1 VLTDL
6 SGFTRL
12 TEALDGTGAEGSEVL
27 HRVVTTCFH
36 AVLGRSIDLGGDI
49 LAFAGDAALVW
60 FDAADFVDH
69 LDRAVDAASTMARD
83 LASLPAATTGGRRL
97 KVSVGVHT
105 GGFDA
110 VLAGSAQRAVFLHGP
125 EISLLAALQSAAPPG
140 TVRVSEA
147 VADAVPAGWRGAA
160 IAPGIELRRHGRAA
174 RIAAHAPAP
183 VFGDPAVA
191 AAARSLVSPDVV
203 DLLHSGVPHGDHRT
217 ATVGFVYFG
226 GLDSLRAAHGD
237 EGIQAALE
245 HVVDVVTS
253 VAADES
259 VDWLDVDVGVD
270 SVKLLLTAGAPR
282 AVDDDEGRM
291 LVALRRMIDECRY
304 PLRAGAQRGR
314 LFASTLGVRNR
325 RGYTVL
331 GDAANVAARALG
343 MANDRELLVA
353 DGIRVADR
361 VGVECVSLGAQLMKN
376 RDEPME
382 LWRVDTVGPRT
393 QMRLG
398 THTSDLERSGV
409 GARPDELRHLLD
421 QWKQVVD
428 SRVGQVVV
436 IEGEPGFG
444 ASELISAVVDHA
456 GSAAVSVVVDPFR
469 QRSPFSGVRSLVQSL
484 RTAGGSLV
492 ATLEPFGAATSQD
505 TDWAWLA
512 SQVTA
517 LPSSLRDWAPQA
529 LAHAAQAAT
538 DVVDPLSAASRTH
551 ATLAGLLAAAL
562 PSPCLLAIDDIDRMD
577 DASRGIIT
585 RLCDTMTQRAV
596 MLLVSVSPPSVAF
609 ATSVDRIETIH
620 LEPLDRDDARLL
632 VQELAPTIRHDVVER
647 IIDAGAGNPFVLT
660 ELALQPGTTD
670 PPDSLQRLAAW
681 LIDALPMQTRQL
693 VREAAVAGTIAS
705 PAMLASLLDRPDLTD
720 PAQWEAAASVL
731 RLTADGS
738 LTFRHDIYRRVAYDS
753 LSFERRRHLHGALAD
768 LLATDSSL
776 SDATRA
782 QHLQIAGRIAEAY
795 PLAVSAARAAQSSG
809 ALVEAIDLFER
820 AVEMARTLDRPAV
833 GELLI
838 DQAATRTW
846 LGDIDG
852 AEVCL
857 RSAVR
862 YVSHPAVS
870 ARLCHQRADIA
881 LRRLDRR
888 GAKRWIDRGLALLS
902 GWEGEVAT
910 RCHLVLDES
919 ARLDLAGRY
928 AESVALAE
936 RALEI
941 AHAADNDLYVGLAHL
956 HIQFTL
962 VSLMDE
968 AAIEHGDAAR
978 QIFTD
983 IGHDRFLEATLNNS
997 GLIAMYLGRWDQA
1010 LDHYESSLACA
1021 RRSGNALSVATAEMN
1036 IGFLSYRMGNL
1047 DDAAERAR
1055 RAMRTFDA
1063 AGVPTDAGCVRLLRA
1078 YVATALH
1085 DTVEA
1090 RLRIAEARAVLE
1102 PAGEEQLLIDCDV
1115 TMLDVLLLD
1124 DHVIEAL
1131 ALATEI
1137 ESRIGTAEPETQVV
1151 HARLRGMV
1159 EVRAGAGDGRARI
1172 ERALRTARERGF
1184 LYEVYRCLDALI
1196 GLATSDGDALDRRAL
1211 VDERDELRQR
1221 LGIIDPHGTAR

>member
-1 VLTDL
+1 MLTDL

-12 TEALDGTGAEGSEVL
+12 AEALDGSGAEGSEAL
-27 HRVVTTCFH
+27 HRVVTACFH
-36 AVLGRSIDLGGDI
+36 AVLGRSIELGGDI
-49 LAFAGDAALVW
+49 IGFAGDAALVW
-60 FDAADFVDH
+60 FDATELPDH
-69 LDRAVDAASTMARD
+69 LERAADAASRMAHD

-105 GGFDA
+105 GRFDA
-110 VLAGSAQRAVFLHGP
+110 VLAGSAQRAVVLHGP

-140 TVRVSEA
+140 AVVVSEA
-147 VADAVPAGWRGAA
+147 VADAVPAGWLGAA
-160 IAPGIELRRHGRAA
+160 VAPGVELRRRRRAN
-174 RIAAHAPAP
+174 RIAAHTPEP

-203 DLLHSGVPHGDHRT
+203 DLLNSGVPHGDHRT
-217 ATVGFVYFG
+217 ATVGFVRFG
-226 GLDSLRAAHGD
+226 GLDGLRASHGD
-237 EGIQAALE
+237 EGVHAAVE
-245 HVVDVVTS
+245 HVIDVVTT

-304 PLRAGAQRGR
+304 PLRASAQRGR

-361 VGVECVSLGAQLMKN
+361 VGVECVSLGAQPMKN

-393 QMRLG
+393 QIRVG
-398 THTSDLERSGV
+398 TRTSDLERSGV

-421 QWKQVVD
+421 HWKQVVD

-444 ASELISAVVDHA
+444 ASELISAVVEHA

-469 QRSPFSGVRSLVQSL
+469 QRSPFSGVRSLVRSL
-484 RTAGGSLV
+484 R
-492 ATLEPFGAATSQD
+492 AASGNLDSMLGPSGTETSQD

-512 SQVTA
+512 SQVTS
-517 LPSSLRDWAPQA
+517 LPSPLRDWTPQA

-577 DASRGIIT
+577 DASRAIIT
-585 RLCDTMTQRAV
+585 RLCDTTTQRAV
-596 MLLVSVSPPSVAF
+596 LLLVSVSPPSVAF
-609 ATSVDRIETIH
+609 TTADDRIETIR

-647 IIDAGAGNPFVLT
+647 IVDAGAGNPFVLT
-660 ELALQPGTTD
+660 ELALQPGATD

-693 VREAAVAGTIAS
+693 VREAAVAGTVAS
-705 PAMLASLLDRPDLTD
+705 PSMLASLLDRPDLSD

-738 LTFRHDIYRRVAYDS
+738 LAFRHDIYRRVAYDS

-768 LLATDSSL
+768 LLAADTSPSN
-776 SDATRA
+776 ATCA

-809 ALVEAIDLFER
+809 ALVEAIDLFGR

-838 DQAATRTW
+838 DEAATRTW

-852 AEVCL
+852 AELCL

-862 YVSHPAVS
+862 HVSDPAVS
-870 ARLCHQRADIA
+870 ARLCHQKADIA

-888 GAKRWIDRGLALLS
+888 GAKRWIDRGLALVS
-902 GWEGEVAT
+902 GLEGEVAT

-928 AESVALAE
+928 ADSVTMAQ

-941 AHAADNDLYVGLAHL
+941 AHAADNDLYIGLAHL

-962 VSLMDE
+962 LALMDE
-968 AAIEHGDAAR
+968 EAMEHGDAAIR
-978 QIFTD
+978 IFTD
-983 IGHDRFLEATLNNS
+983 IGHDRYLEATLNNS

-1010 LDHYESSLACA
+1010 LDHYERSLVCA
-1021 RRSGNALSVATAEMN
+1021 RRSGNALSVAIAEMN
-1036 IGFLSYRMGNL
+1036 IGFLSFRMGNL
-1047 DDAAERAR
+1047 AAAAERAR

-1063 AGVPTDAGCVRLLRA
+1063 AGVPRDAGCVRLLQA

-1090 RLRIAEARAVLE
+1090 RRWIAEARAVLE
-1102 PAGEEQLLIDCDV
+1102 PAGEEQLLLDCDV
-1115 TMLDVLLLD
+1115 TMVEILLVEGRLD
-1124 DHVIEAL
+1124 EAL
-1131 ALATEI
+1131 ALASEL
-1137 ESRIGTAEPETQVV
+1137 ESRIGTAEPETQIV

-1159 EVRAGAGDGRARI
+1159 EIRAGVGDGRARL
-1172 ERALRTARERGF
+1172 ERALQTARERGF
-1184 LYEVYRCLDALI
+1184 LHEVYRCLDALTE
-1196 GLATSDGDALDRRAL
+1196 LVSSDSDALDRRAL
-1211 VDERDELRQR
+1211 VAERDELRRR
-1221 LGIIDPHGTAR
+1221 LGIVDPHGDTR